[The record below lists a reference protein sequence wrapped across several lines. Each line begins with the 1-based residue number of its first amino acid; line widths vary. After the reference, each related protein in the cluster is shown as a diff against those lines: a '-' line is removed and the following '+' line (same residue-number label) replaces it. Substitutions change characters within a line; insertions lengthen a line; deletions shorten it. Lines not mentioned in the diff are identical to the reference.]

1 MKVRCRTVDS
11 LVDDVQRIQRRIAV
25 RAQEVFR
32 ARSGALGDALDD
44 WMKAERATI
53 WRPALEVRKTDDA
66 FVVEAAVA
74 GVDPKQ
80 FANGPLFRS
89 HTFPQPVDPVRV
101 SAEYRNGLLRV
112 IAPLARVAARVHV
125 AAA

>member
-1 MKVRCRTVDS
+1 MLLCIMRE
-11 LVDDVQRIQRRIAV
+11 
-25 RAQEVFR
+25 QE
-32 ARSGALGDALDD
+32 G
-44 WMKAERATI
+44 
-53 WRPALEVRKTDDA
+53 EV
-66 FVVEAAVA
+66 VLCE
-74 GVDPKQ
+74 

-89 HTFPQPVDPVRV
+89 YTFPQPVDPTGV